1 MLLRPG
7 LDLDDG
13 LDGGPHRRRDARRRL
28 GWTPLR
34 RRRRRVPLRCRRFF
48 FIIRILIC

>member
-28 GWTPLR
+28 GQGRTPLR
-34 RRRRRVPLRCRRFF
+34 RRRRRR
-48 FIIRILIC
+48 